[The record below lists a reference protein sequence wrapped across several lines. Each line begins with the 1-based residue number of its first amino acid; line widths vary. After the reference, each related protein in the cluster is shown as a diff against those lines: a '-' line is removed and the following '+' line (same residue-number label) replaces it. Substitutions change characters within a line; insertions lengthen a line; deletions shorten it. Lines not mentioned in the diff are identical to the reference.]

1 MQETV
6 TFMLS
11 TGHGS
16 KPEPVEIPRRV
27 GNVKLGEMLG
37 EGAGGV
43 VFVGFDEMLNRRVAV
58 KLLHRRQG
66 QLNEAALTE
75 LANGVRAAGRIKHP
89 NIITVHSVESVN
101 RMPVIVMEYID
112 GLSMRDVLLCTGA
125 LDLSMGLYMM
135 RCVVSAVEALH
146 NANVVHRDLKPANIL
161 FDRDGHAH
169 VCDFGLACDFDTGRY
184 QGVAQNI
191 GGSPL
196 YMAPEMFDGHVSP
209 QSDVYALGVILFE
222 VLTGATPF
230 TAETISEMKVQH
242 SNTSIPLSLLEKR
255 RIPEEVIAIVERA
268 LHKQRILRY
277 KTAAHMMRAI
287 EGVVAPERN
296 DETLR
301 RRLSGVIAARQG
313 DAKGKTVPSVIPSQ
327 AMTTF
332 DLVAERARQKRE
344 AR

>member
-6 TFMLS
+6 TIMLS

-16 KPEPVEIPRRV
+16 KPEPVEVPRRV

-43 VFVGFDEMLNRRVAV
+43 VFVGFDEVLNRRVAV

-66 QLNEAALTE
+66 QLNEAAITE
-75 LANGVRAAGRIKHP
+75 LANGIRAAGRIKHP
-89 NIITVHSVESVN
+89 NIITVHSVETVN

-112 GLSMRDVLLCTGA
+112 GLSMRDVLLRTGA
-125 LDLSMGLYMM
+125 LDLPLGLHLMSG
-135 RCVVSAVEALH
+135 VVSAVEALH

-161 FDRDGHAH
+161 FDRDGHPH
-169 VCDFGLACDFDTGRY
+169 VCDFGLACEFDTSRF
-184 QGVAQNI
+184 QGAAQNI

-230 TAETISEMKVQH
+230 TAETISGMKVEHCQ
-242 SNTSIPLSLLEKR
+242 TAIPIALLER
-255 RIPEEVIAIVERA
+255 RRVPEGVVEVVERA
-268 LHKQRILRY
+268 LHKQRIMRY
-277 KTAAHMMRAI
+277 KTAGHMMRAI
-287 EGVVAPERN
+287 EQLTSPEHG
-296 DETLR
+296 DAVLR
-301 RRLSGVIAARQG
+301 RRLADIVASRPSEPHARP
-313 DAKGKTVPSVIPSQ
+313 VPSVVPAQ

-332 DLVAERARQKRE
+332 DLVAERARRKRE
-344 AR
+344 GQ